1 MERAL
6 RLAGSVASGVPREQ
20 AARGLPKFARA
31 VPLAQKGGMDHPPP
45 PVASP
50 GIRVE
55 SLCLRFGGDIL
66 FDGLS
71 LDLPPGSFTALLGA
85 SGVGKTSLLRALAG
99 LATAETGRITA
110 TDGGKVF
117 SRAAIMGQQDG
128 LLPWLSALGN
138 VAIGA
143 RLRGAR
149 TDTARAR
156 RLLAEV
162 GLAGRETSL
171 PAALSGGMR
180 QRVALART
188 LYEDRPIVLMD
199 EPFSALDSLTRA
211 QMQSLAAGLLAGRT
225 VLLIT
230 HDPMEACR
238 LADRVLIMAGNP
250 ARLSA
255 PVRLA
260 GATPRAVDD
269 PDVLATQG
277 HLMRTLLAGA
287 A

>member
-1 MERAL
+1 MDQ
-6 RLAGSVASGVPREQ
+6 PTDQ
-20 AARGLPKFARA
+20 PKQRN
-31 VPLAQKGGMDHPPP
+31 
-45 PVASP
+45 ASP

-55 SLCLRFGGDIL
+55 RLCLRFGGEFL
-66 FDGLS
+66 FDRLS

-99 LATAETGRITA
+99 LAPVESGSMRA
-110 TDGGKVF
+110 TDGGPVAP
-117 SRAAIMGQQDG
+117 RAAIMGQQDG

-138 VAIGA
+138 VTIGA
-143 RLRGAR
+143 RLRGER
-149 TDTARAR
+149 TEVRRAR
-156 RLLAEV
+156 DLLAAV
-162 GLAGRETSL
+162 GLAGREAAL

-188 LYEDRPIVLMD
+188 MFEDRPIVLMD
-199 EPFSALDSLTRA
+199 EPFSALDAVTRA
-211 QMQSLAAGLLAGRT
+211 QVQDQAARLLRGRT

-238 LADRVLIMAGNP
+238 LADQVLVMAGYP

-255 PVRLA
+255 ALTL
-260 GATPRAVDD
+260 GGSTPRAVDD
-269 PDVLATQG
+269 PDVLETQG
-277 HLMRTLLAGA
+277 HLMRTLLASA